1 MQPPKKPPKSKTKNQ
16 KKNKQTGKA
25 ELKLRIPKRDFFPR
39 VFGWI
44 ERQHVPPWTGQPL
57 NEVKIDKEITN
68 IYHPFI

>member
-44 ERQHVPPWTGQPL
+44 ERQHVPP
-57 NEVKIDKEITN
+57 
-68 IYHPFI
+68 